1 MEKELL
7 YAIEKLIDSKLKKND
22 KEYLDVQETC
32 LLLNISK
39 STLYKLNFHKVIP
52 YYKSS
57 GGKKVYYKKT
67 DLIIY
72 LTKNRFMSQSEI
84 KAKTL
89 NYFEN
94 KEGGRNVR

>member
-1 MEKELL
+1 MTEILL
-7 YAIEKLIDSKLKKND
+7 AIEKLIDSKLKNID
-22 KEYLDVQETC
+22 KEYLDVQEAC
-32 LLLNISK
+32 FLLGISK
-39 STLYKLNFHKVIP
+39 STIYKLNFRKELTFF
-52 YYKSS
+52 KAK

-67 DLIIY
+67 HLIEY

-94 KEGGRNVR
+94 KEGGQHVR